1 MAQEYRVLLEYAD
14 KINPASAADYI
25 NVGGY
30 KGLEKAR
37 GMERKALIEEVKKS
51 GLRGRG
57 GAGFNAGMKW
67 SFVPQDA
74 PVKYVVCNLDEG
86 EPGTYKDRIICQ
98 KNAQA
103 LLEGMAICGA
113 AIGSSQG
120 YIYCRGEYPFV
131 VDLLRRAIESAKAE
145 GALGDFDIEVRMG
158 AGAYVCGEET
168 ALIESIEGHRGE
180 PRFKP
185 PFPGVEGLWGVPTVV
200 NNVETFACLPYILTR
215 GAEWFAGIGAPKYPG
230 TKIVTLTGDVVNTT
244 WFEVPTDMTLREVI
258 FELGGGVKN
267 GKKFKAVQVGGTSGA
282 FIPEANL
289 DCPIDF
295 DSMGNIGAALGS
307 GAVLVLDET
316 RDIVDV
322 VTRISKFFEHES
334 CGKCNPCREG
344 TFRCRE
350 IMERINN
357 GNGSEKDIENLQV
370 LSKVMQKAAL
380 CGLGQAAPIPI
391 DSTIKHFKHEYLRKL
406 VVTSGKGG
414 H

>member
-1 MAQEYRVLLEYAD
+1 MAKEMRVLLEHAG
-14 KINPASAADYI
+14 KIDPTEAREYMA
-25 NVGGY
+25 VGGY
-30 KGLEKAR
+30 QGLAKAR
-37 GMERKALIEEVKKS
+37 QMDKNALIQEVKAS

-74 PVKYVVCNLDEG
+74 QQKYVVCNLDEG
-86 EPGTYKDRIICQ
+86 EPGTYKDRAICQ
-98 KNAQA
+98 NNAQA

-113 AIGSSQG
+113 AIGSKQG

-131 VDLLRRAIESAKAE
+131 ADLLRKAISSAKE
-145 GALGDFDIEVRMG
+145 VGALGDFDIEVRMG

-185 PFPGVEGLWGVPTVV
+185 PFPGVAGLWNAPTVV
-200 NNVETFACLPYILTR
+200 NNVETFACLPYILVN
-215 GAEWFAGIGAPKYPG
+215 GAAWFAGIGAPKYPG
-230 TKIVTLTGDVVNTT
+230 TKVLSLTGDVNNRTF
-244 WFEVPTDMTLREVI
+244 FEVPTDTTLREVI
-258 FELGGGVKN
+258 YDLGGGIPN

-282 FIPEANL
+282 FIPEKDL
-289 DCPIDF
+289 DTPIDF
-295 DSMGNIGAALGS
+295 DSMSAIGAALGS

-350 IMERINN
+350 IMEKINK
-357 GNGSEKDIENLQV
+357 GKGGEKDLDNL
-370 LSKVMQKAAL
+370 LLLTRVMQRAAL
-380 CGLGQAAPIPI
+380 CGLGQAAPTPI
-391 DSTIKHFKHEYLRKL
+391 ESTIKYFRSEYLAKNA
-406 VVTSGKGG
+406 
-414 H
+414 